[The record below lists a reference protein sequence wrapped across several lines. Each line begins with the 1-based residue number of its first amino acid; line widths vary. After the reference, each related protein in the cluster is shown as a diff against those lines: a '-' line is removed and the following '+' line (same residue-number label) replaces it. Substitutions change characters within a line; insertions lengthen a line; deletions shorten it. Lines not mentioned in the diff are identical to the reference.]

1 MTTRRIGKQSRT
13 REGARF
19 PSRRGFRRRPSASL
33 DPARRGGFRRL
44 RTSSAS
50 TRPTSRRA
58 RSRSRGGMLVR
69 RSIARARDRS
79 GRRARREARARRR
92 KKPKPDFPFR
102 ENARAWRDA
111 RILPRPRAIFVPTNA
126 NLSGSLACE
135 IAVMKKECASFLLK
149 IASSFFRKL
158 QTESVSHDR
167 SFEEAR
173 KARDIISESIDRG
186 RGGSECVARS

>member
-1 MTTRRIGKQSRT
+1 MRR
-13 REGARF
+13 E
-19 PSRRGFRRRPSASL
+19 RGVERNPNLIFLSEKTHAPGEMRAS
-33 DPARRGGFRRL
+33 
-44 RTSSAS
+44 
-50 TRPTSRRA
+50 
-58 RSRSRGGMLVR
+58 SRGR
-69 RSIARARDRS
+69 
-79 GRRARREARARRR
+79 GR
-92 KKPKPDFPFR
+92 FSFR
-102 ENARAWRDA
+102 
-111 RILPRPRAIFVPTNA
+111 TNA